1 MRIILIRHGDP
12 DYEHDTLTEKGRREA
27 EALAAQ
33 IETLG
38 IDDIYVSSL
47 GRAQDTAAYSL
58 KKLGKEAV
66 ATCEWLQEFTA
77 QFDPNLPGAPVEAFA
92 AHEYRKNP
100 ETGKYYTRGVW
111 DMLPSY
117 YNQHPELFDKD
128 AWRTS
133 DIAKYSNTV
142 EKYDAVIR
150 EFDKLIAKYGYIR
163 DGQCYKCEQGN
174 EKTIALFCH
183 YGITSVLLSHLWN
196 VSPFMPLHFMVV
208 APTAV
213 TEIATEEREKGIAT
227 FRMLRMGDLTHLNMA
242 GEPASRSAR
251 FCEVYENQNQ
261 RH

>member
-27 EALAAQ
+27 ETLAAQ

-183 YGITSVLLSHLWN
+183 YGITSYFCLTCGMFLLLCRYISWWWLLQQSQKSLQRKEKRE
-196 VSPFMPLHFMVV
+196 SPHSVCYV
-208 APTAV
+208 W
-213 TEIATEEREKGIAT
+213 EI
-227 FRMLRMGDLTHLNMA
+227 
-242 GEPASRSAR
+242 
-251 FCEVYENQNQ
+251 
-261 RH
+261 